1 MVKRDLHVGQQKQSL
16 ESGSLGV
23 AGEVEEE
30 QELAVSSLSTDV
42 CVDDVS
48 V

>member
-1 MVKRDLHVGQQKQSL
+1 
-16 ESGSLGV
+16 
-23 AGEVEEE
+23 VEEE

-42 CVDDVS
+42 CVELKVLDDVS